1 MVSSTLVQIFTM
13 GPMERVI
20 YGNPQITFF
29 KSVYKRPTN
38 FVSQYKVKSPFKKAD
53 WGETV
58 TIPIPREADL
68 LGGVYVRIKVSDLVR
83 KYKYYT
89 NHILDQENSASIILT
104 VNSDV
109 NDDQI
114 AIANQQQVASEFM
127 EQRIS
132 DNFTNVVDDNFT
144 FEPQFTS
151 YSNGLGSI
159 IIEYASI
166 MIGNKEIERIS
177 GEWIWLNSELTYE
190 GNAKKT
196 LNKALYFNEIYRLGT
211 TNIDN
216 VDMIIPIPFFFT
228 KDSGSYLPIMA
239 INNEKIEIVIKLNSL
254 ENCLTHKIQTSSE
267 IFNTVGLYGRFT
279 YNSKFEDGTDFATQ
293 QEQALGEIQL
303 GEPYIEEMKS
313 NIEIVELILNYY
325 HVGPEEQTYF
335 LTKKHHYVV
344 PLIKELPSTVIN
356 YQQITKTHEIPLEMR
371 NPVKYIVFV
380 LQRED
385 NFKNKDYLNMTYENI
400 LADIDNFVVQQPD
413 NNNTIVDRF
422 NLTVDSIE
430 LLDKLPAKTLNTIEL
445 MTKFKNNSSSLFYA
459 YSFAMYPN
467 EPQPSG
473 TLNFTHFSNQFIK
486 LDLSDI
492 PTLESQNLLFR
503 GYYSSYNILTIHDGL
518 CGLRYV

>member
-104 VNSDV
+104 VNSDEE
-109 NDDQI
+109 DDQI
-114 AIANQQQVASEFM
+114 AIANQQQVASKFM

-132 DNFTNVVDDNFT
+132 DNFTNVVDENFT

-151 YSNGLGSI
+151 YSNGLGSV

-196 LNKALYFNEIYRLGT
+196 L
-211 TNIDN
+211 
-216 VDMIIPIPFFFT
+216 
-228 KDSGSYLPIMA
+228 
-239 INNEKIEIVIKLNSL
+239 
-254 ENCLTHKIQTSSE
+254 
-267 IFNTVGLYGRFT
+267 
-279 YNSKFEDGTDFATQ
+279 
-293 QEQALGEIQL
+293 
-303 GEPYIEEMKS
+303 
-313 NIEIVELILNYY
+313 
-325 HVGPEEQTYF
+325 
-335 LTKKHHYVV
+335 
-344 PLIKELPSTVIN
+344 
-356 YQQITKTHEIPLEMR
+356 
-371 NPVKYIVFV
+371 
-380 LQRED
+380 
-385 NFKNKDYLNMTYENI
+385 
-400 LADIDNFVVQQPD
+400 
-413 NNNTIVDRF
+413 
-422 NLTVDSIE
+422 
-430 LLDKLPAKTLNTIEL
+430 
-445 MTKFKNNSSSLFYA
+445 
-459 YSFAMYPN
+459 
-467 EPQPSG
+467 
-473 TLNFTHFSNQFIK
+473 
-486 LDLSDI
+486 
-492 PTLESQNLLFR
+492 
-503 GYYSSYNILTIHDGL
+503 
-518 CGLRYV
+518 

>member
-89 NHILDQENSASIILT
+89 NHILDPIPSADQLNTASIRLT
-104 VNSDV
+104 VDPDPDD

-114 AIANQQQVASEFM
+114 AIANQQQVASAFM

-267 IFNTVGLYGRFT
+267 IFNTVGLYGR
-279 YNSKFEDGTDFATQ
+279 S
-293 QEQALGEIQL
+293 
-303 GEPYIEEMKS
+303 
-313 NIEIVELILNYY
+313 
-325 HVGPEEQTYF
+325 
-335 LTKKHHYVV
+335 
-344 PLIKELPSTVIN
+344 
-356 YQQITKTHEIPLEMR
+356 
-371 NPVKYIVFV
+371 
-380 LQRED
+380 
-385 NFKNKDYLNMTYENI
+385 
-400 LADIDNFVVQQPD
+400 
-413 NNNTIVDRF
+413 
-422 NLTVDSIE
+422 
-430 LLDKLPAKTLNTIEL
+430 
-445 MTKFKNNSSSLFYA
+445 
-459 YSFAMYPN
+459 
-467 EPQPSG
+467 
-473 TLNFTHFSNQFIK
+473 
-486 LDLSDI
+486 
-492 PTLESQNLLFR
+492 
-503 GYYSSYNILTIHDGL
+503 
-518 CGLRYV
+518 